1 MVKSLKNML
10 IGNNL
15 LWRIA
20 GTKRKLTQKKAE
32 ELNYLVNEANKSEDE
47 LEKQKYLI
55 KFTKKINYLREQY
68 WDIPRYLSSMK
79 FN

>member
-1 MVKSLKNML
+1 MGKSLKNML

-32 ELNYLVNEANKSEDE
+32 KLNYLINEANKSEDE

-55 KFTKKINYLREQY
+55 EFTKEINYLRGQY